1 MRRPEPTGHE
11 RTFAEHEIIVSKTD
25 LKGRITYVND
35 VFCKVGLY
43 DEEEVLGQPHSI
55 VRHPEMPRAVFHL
68 LWQRIQN
75 GEEIFAYVKNM
86 AKNGDHYWVL
96 AHVTPSQDL
105 QGRIDGYHSN
115 RRLPQRAALAE
126 IEPLYRRL
134 LETENGHAD
143 RKQGMQA
150 ALAML
155 EQDLQQHGI
164 DYDRYVLALAVRS

>member
-1 MRRPEPTGHE
+1 MQRPSPTNRE
-11 RTFAEHEIIVSKTD
+11 RTFAENEIIVSKTD

-35 VFCKVGLY
+35 IFCNVGLY

-86 AKNGDHYWVL
+86 AKNGDYYWVL
-96 AHVTPSQDL
+96 AHVTPSRDL

-115 RRLPQRAALAE
+115 RRLPQREALNQV
-126 IEPLYRRL
+126 EPLYRRL
-134 LETENGHAD
+134 LEIENSHPD
-143 RKQGMQA
+143 RKQGMQLA
-150 ALAML
+150 AAQLQKVLDDAGQSYDEFLFGLA
-155 EQDLQQHGI
+155 
-164 DYDRYVLALAVRS
+164 A

>member
-1 MRRPEPTGHE
+1 MKRPEPTGRE

-35 VFCKVGLY
+35 IFCKVGLY
-43 DEEEVLGQPHSI
+43 EEEEVLGQPHSI

-75 GEEIFAYVKNM
+75 GEEIFAYVKNL

-96 AHVTPSQDL
+96 AHVTPSHDL
-105 QGRIDGYHSN
+105 QGRVEGFHSN
-115 RRLPQRAALAE
+115 RRLPRRAALAE
-126 IEPLYRRL
+126 IEPLYRTLQAEEQR
-134 LETENGHAD
+134 HAD

-150 ALAML
+150 ALGLL
-155 EQDLQQHGI
+155 EQDLQQRGT
-164 DYDRYVLALAVRS
+164 DYDRYILGLATRD